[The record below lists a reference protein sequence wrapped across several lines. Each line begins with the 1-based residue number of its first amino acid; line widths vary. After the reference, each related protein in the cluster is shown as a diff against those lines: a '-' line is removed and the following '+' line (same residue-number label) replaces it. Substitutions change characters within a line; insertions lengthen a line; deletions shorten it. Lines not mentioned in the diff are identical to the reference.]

1 MGETERRSGV
11 TAGPRRHG
19 PASPRGHRRPRHTAA
34 RGPLPPPRPL
44 CAKEGPGPRE
54 GPSRPVITCEADLD
68 AGAVPTRPGVRHRA
82 LRRDQPAAP
91 RNPMRACSTSGRSP
105 RSARGRTR
113 RRPPQ
118 PPPARP
124 GPARASAP
132 PRVSG
137 VTSARGRRG
146 GAAPPSW
153 GGRGV
158 DGRVLREECGAPLR
172 AGGPWG
178 GTEGTGPYRPP
189 RSDPQPRCPHSASTA
204 HSAEMRA
211 AGSSRGLLWINYMNV
226 AFLDAFPAYRSR
238 NMPY

>member
-153 GGRGV
+153 GGRGGRRQRSEGGMRRPLACGRTV
-158 DGRVLREECGAPLR
+158 GWHGGDGTLQTASF
-172 AGGPWG
+172 
-178 GTEGTGPYRPP
+178 RPP
-189 RSDPQPRCPHSASTA
+189 
-204 HSAEMRA
+204 A
-211 AGSSRGLLWINYMNV
+211 A
-226 AFLDAFPAYRSR
+226 
-238 NMPY
+238 MPT